1 MYRGS
6 VSGTPSMIYSK
17 AFYDISG
24 LKAALNCITPMA
36 KFMNLHIQELN
47 RLFDANYPI
56 RRIVLPNPFEP
67 EVLYNLDR
75 RDIVVPTMSAMP
87 SLSDEEL
94 TIFNLIKL
102 YGAIDRDNVK
112 GTWRL
117 YQNSQQSF
125 TIDEVIKSLEKK
137 GLITKM

>member
-1 MYRGS
+1 
-6 VSGTPSMIYSK
+6 
-17 AFYDISG
+17 
-24 LKAALNCITPMA
+24 
-36 KFMNLHIQELN
+36 MNLHIQELN

-67 EVLYNLDR
+67 EALYNLDR
-75 RDIVVPTMSAMP
+75 RDIVVPTISAMS

-102 YGAIDRDNVK
+102 YGVIDKDNVK

-125 TIDEVIKSLEKK
+125 NIDEVIKSLEKK